1 MTRFIIIL
9 LAIEF
14 LDEFVFG
21 AREAAWPLI
30 RDELTLSYGQVGLLL
45 SLVFSGVALAQ
56 PDDGKGVAR
65 PRETYELLVTVALFH
80 RPQKHT
86 AVAQLR

>member
-45 SLVFSGVALAQ
+45 SLPALASSVIE
-56 PDDGKGVAR
+56 PILGILAGVGWRRA
-65 PRETYELLVTVALFH
+65 LVLE
-80 RPQKHT
+80 RK
-86 AVAQLR
+86 